1 MNTTS
6 LKYVPFIIAFFYVS
20 LSFSQR
26 EAEKW
31 KAQFSLG
38 ANSPSQ
44 SNFVERFS
52 AESINGP
59 TLNIGIQHF
68 FLKQIGFKLD
78 YGFNRI
84 SKLSDTATFKINY
97 SRLDTQL
104 VVDLSPWIPFIKD
117 RTKLITHGGFGY
129 SWSTPLADDV
139 INKLSYPNGILGT
152 EFHYYLTKLMSLYF
166 DFSYIKGMTSSDLSK
181 MDNGGL
187 AAFNGDMINMTMGL
201 TFSLS
206 GCYNCN

>member
-52 AESINGP
+52 AESVNGP

-68 FLKQIGFKLD
+68 FSKQIGFKLD

-84 SKLSDTATFKINY
+84 SKLIDTAAFKINY

-117 RTKLITHGGFGY
+117 RTKL
-129 SWSTPLADDV
+129 
-139 INKLSYPNGILGT
+139 
-152 EFHYYLTKLMSLYF
+152 
-166 DFSYIKGMTSSDLSK
+166 
-181 MDNGGL
+181 
-187 AAFNGDMINMTMGL
+187 
-201 TFSLS
+201 
-206 GCYNCN
+206 

>member
-44 SNFVERFS
+44 SNFVEGFS

-68 FLKQIGFKLD
+68 FSKQIGFKLD
-78 YGFNRI
+78 YGLNRL
-84 SKLSDTATFKINY
+84 SKLSDTAAFKINY

-104 VVDLSPWIPFIKD
+104 VVDLSPWIPSIKD
-117 RTKLITHGGFGY
+117 KTKLIAHGGFGY
-129 SWSTPLADDV
+129 SWSTPLADEV

-166 DFSYIKGMTSSDLSK
+166 DFSYIKGLTSNDLTK
-181 MDNGGL
+181 MNNGGL

>member
-44 SNFVERFS
+44 SNFVKRFS

-59 TLNIGIQHF
+59 TLSIGIQHF
-68 FLKQIGFKLD
+68 FLKQSFLK
-78 YGFNRI
+78 
-84 SKLSDTATFKINY
+84 
-97 SRLDTQL
+97 
-104 VVDLSPWIPFIKD
+104 
-117 RTKLITHGGFGY
+117 
-129 SWSTPLADDV
+129 
-139 INKLSYPNGILGT
+139 
-152 EFHYYLTKLMSLYF
+152 
-166 DFSYIKGMTSSDLSK
+166 
-181 MDNGGL
+181 
-187 AAFNGDMINMTMGL
+187 
-201 TFSLS
+201 
-206 GCYNCN
+206 